1 MALAT
6 LIEQRPKA
14 KTKRT
19 HFTTPPQEKL
29 FRCPQT
35 SGSASQKK
43 PMRCMSNED
52 AVKGHALDDWL
63 DAEYLVNNELY
74 EIH

>member
-19 HFTTPPQEKL
+19 HFTPSPQEKPIQL
-29 FRCPQT
+29 PADVRQRI
-35 SGSASQKK
+35 AEKAY
-43 PMRCMSNED
+43 
-52 AVKGHALDDWL
+52 AVYVQRGRREGHALDDWL